1 MSIDRQVL
9 DAVLGLPAEAAWP
22 EIFDRLWQIMSP
34 PIVGSADSEVQHRDK
49 AVESLDLLL
58 AAAAWPLWESFEQH
72 VPRTVNALQNFWSV
86 TNGGRAVLIL
96 DGLSLRELPWLTSG
110 ALDRGYKIHSARPTG
125 AEMPCV
131 TTNFARAMGVAQRSA
146 LESGAPS
153 GFKLSG
159 AKTGVLDQ
167 PFEECADTLPS
178 EPHLFLWH
186 LWPDKRLHDLA
197 GPGAALSR
205 LALEAKAMLCSEGFW
220 KFVDRLTTGRRLVI
234 TADHGYAA
242 SAHVDDVTDEDQ
254 RNYLRE
260 TFGAQRYVKMDD
272 DTPAQWL
279 PPLDLP
285 LASQHGRHRYVLG
298 RRKWKV
304 QGGTPT
310 LTHGGLSLLEVAV
323 PFIELSR
330 P

>member
-9 DAVLGLPAEAAWP
+9 DAVLGLPAESAWP
-22 EIFDRLWQIMSP
+22 QILERLWQIMSP
-34 PIVGSADSEVQHRDK
+34 PITGSADSEIQRRDK

-72 VPRTVNALQNFWSV
+72 VLRTAQALQDFWGATS
-86 TNGGRAVLIL
+86 GGRAVLIL
-96 DGLSLRELPWLTSG
+96 DGMSLRELPWLTSG
-110 ALDRGYKIHSARPTG
+110 AEARGYTIHGARATG

-131 TTNFARAMGVAQRSA
+131 TTSFARAMGVPQRSA
-146 LESGAPS
+146 LESGAAA
-153 GFKLSG
+153 GFKLAG

-167 PFEECADTLPS
+167 PFEECADTLPND
-178 EPHLFLWH
+178 PDVFLWH

-197 GPGAALSR
+197 GPGAALSK
-205 LALEAKAMLCSEGFW
+205 LVFEVKDMLSSDGFW
-220 KFVDRLTTGRRLVI
+220 KFVERLTTGRRLVI

-242 SAHVDDVTDEDQ
+242 SAHVDDVADEAQ

-260 TFGAQRYVKMDD
+260 TFGAQRYVKTDD
-272 DTPAQWL
+272 DAAAPWL

-285 LASQHGRHRYVLG
+285 LVSQHGHHRYVLG